1 MPGLYMLLC
10 GPNILLCILC
20 LVFVSLNVLRY
31 GHFLDISVIS
41 CIALLNRYILT

>member
-10 GPNILLCILC
+10 GPNILLCIMC
-20 LVFVSLNVLRY
+20 LVFVSFVLRN

-41 CIALLNRYILT
+41 CIALLNLLT

>member
-20 LVFVSLNVLRY
+20 LVFVSFRFVCLTIRAFS
-31 GHFLDISVIS
+31 GHLGD
-41 CIALLNRYILT
+41 